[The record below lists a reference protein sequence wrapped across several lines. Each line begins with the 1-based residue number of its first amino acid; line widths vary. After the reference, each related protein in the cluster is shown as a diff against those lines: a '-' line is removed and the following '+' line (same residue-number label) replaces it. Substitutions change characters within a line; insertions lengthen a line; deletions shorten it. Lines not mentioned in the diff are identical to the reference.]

1 MADKEE
7 DIFSDEFKIKP
18 DDIGEQS
25 EFTPPPDTG
34 EPPKKPKK
42 PESSSDSS
50 GRGSRR
56 KAGILGAIVI
66 GLIIG
71 GSAYGVQ
78 AGLIGSEPFDSSGC
92 HYGIHEG
99 FLGDR
104 CVTQEEFDAMQEKP
118 EEKEQ
123 KPVDTTPPPSSGG
136 TKDVSSASDKVE
148 LEKTKEV
155 LGYYMVK
162 SNDDWYGDYVDFR
175 KIPSKIEEKGDMK
188 ISFRCYTD
196 DFAGTSTY
204 FATFRNV
211 LQDHLQVDVYLRDK
225 LVETKSTDTNKALI
239 LEGSCY

>member
-1 MADKEE
+1 MSNSTEE
-7 DIFSDEFKIKP
+7 IFSDKFKPKP
-18 DDIGEQS
+18 DDVGEQS

-34 EPPKKPKK
+34 EPPKKP
-42 PESSSDSS
+42 ESNSNSS
-50 GRGSRR
+50 GGGSKR
-56 KAGILGAIVI
+56 KAGIIGAIVI

-78 AGLIGSEPFDSSGC
+78 AGILDTEPFDPTGC
-92 HYGIHEG
+92 QFGVHQDLFGE
-99 FLGDR
+99 R
-104 CVTQEEFDAMQEKP
+104 CTTLEEFEATQEQPEDKP
-118 EEKEQ
+118 KEGS
-123 KPVDTTPPPSSGG
+123 PPPQGSGG

-196 DFAGTSTY
+196 DFAETSTY

-211 LQDHLQVDVYLRDK
+211 LQDNLQVDVYLRDK
-225 LVETKSTDTNKALI
+225 LVDTKSTDTNKALI
-239 LEGSCY
+239 LEGSCYQ